1 MKKKRLKRQN
11 RNLIERCQTL
21 QGQVDELQGQV
32 DALVETYLKYFDS
45 KPTLKVSDWIEEE
58 RKRQMGKANARATK
72 D

>member
-11 RNLIERCQTL
+11 RILLERCQK
-21 QGQVDELQGQV
+21 LQGQV

-45 KPTLKVSDWIEEE
+45 KPTMKVSDWMEEE

-72 D
+72 N

>member
-11 RNLIERCQTL
+11 RNLIERCQK
-21 QGQVDELQGQV
+21 LQGQV

-45 KPTLKVSDWIEEE
+45 KQTIKVNDWIEEE
-58 RKRQMGKANARATK
+58 RKRQMGKFNARATK

>member
-21 QGQVDELQGQV
+21 QGQVD
-32 DALVETYLKYFDS
+32 ALIETYLKYVDS
-45 KPTLKVSDWIEEE
+45 RPTMKASDWIEED
-58 RKRQMGKANARATK
+58 RKRQMRKFNARATK